1 MAPFASRSAA
11 ASGISGGVDPD
22 VGSGNEAYAAS
33 CGDEGSDDVVRRL
46 GGLLLVL
53 TLGAAGCTGT
63 GFDATSDP
71 FTDQS
76 QGQDRRDSA
85 RSALR

>member
-1 MAPFASRSAA
+1 
-11 ASGISGGVDPD
+11 
-22 VGSGNEAYAAS
+22 
-33 CGDEGSDDVVRRL
+33 
-46 GGLLLVL
+46 LLVL
-53 TLGAAGCTGT
+53 TFGAAGCTGA